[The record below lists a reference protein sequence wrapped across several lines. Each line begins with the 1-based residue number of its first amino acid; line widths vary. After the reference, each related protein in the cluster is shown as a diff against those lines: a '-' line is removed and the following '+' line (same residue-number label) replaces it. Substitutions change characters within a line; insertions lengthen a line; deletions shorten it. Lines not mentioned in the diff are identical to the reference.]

1 MSASEG
7 DFSVQLFLDDRK
19 IDARS
24 FGITNPE
31 SFVDAAKSGFPGIC
45 ESIRHAVKTWPNPT
59 IVFRGHANCAWGI
72 RSTLHRVL
80 SGSGDPKVTETGLW
94 DAEQRVIKAARDPI
108 RVDGDR
114 YGARL
119 GLNLSDGQLLAVL
132 QHQGAP
138 TRFVDVTE
146 DARVCLYFAC
156 EELDS
161 VDGRLFF
168 IALPDRNALPPAS
181 NYLDKGTLLDL
192 GGEGGDLPWLGG
204 ARGTKMADSDW
215 TSRVF
220 LVDAGGLDPRMSAQ
234 RGLFV
239 VGGCNRAYPS
249 RNLSW
254 NRRYLSSDELLQVS
268 SLSIGFP
275 KDLRSQKTRAWP
287 AVAWTVKIPAS
298 AKPRIR
304 SLLAQAGVDR
314 DSLYPD
320 YAGFS
325 QLAILSARP
334 TST

>member
-7 DFSVQLFLDDRK
+7 DFSVQSFLDDRE

-24 FGITNPE
+24 FGISNPE
-31 SFVDAAKSGFPGIC
+31 SFVNAAKSGFPDIC
-45 ESIRHAVKTWPNPT
+45 ESIRHAVKAWPNAT

-80 SGSGDPKVTETGLW
+80 SGAGDPKVTETGLW

-108 RVDGDR
+108 RLDGDR

-119 GLNLSDGQLLAVL
+119 GLNLSDGELLAVL

-146 DARVCLYFAC
+146 DPRVGLYFAC

-168 IALPDRNALPPAS
+168 VALPDRKASDPAI
-181 NYLDKGTLLDL
+181 NYRGEATML
-192 GGEGGDLPWLGG
+192 GLGHQQGELPWRGG
-204 ARGTKMADSDW
+204 ARGTEMADSDW
-215 TSRVF
+215 TSKVF

-239 VGGCNRAYPS
+239 VGGCNRSYPN

-275 KDLRSQKTRAWP
+275 KDLRSQKKRAWP
-287 AVAWTVKIPAS
+287 AVAWTVKIPAPG
-298 AKPRIR
+298 KPRIR